1 MSEVRAIA
9 IDDLEIGQ
17 SAEAVRVVTEEDL
30 ELFAKVSGDYNP
42 VHMDEDFAR
51 ATPFR
56 GRIAHGALV
65 ASFISG
71 VLGNQLPG
79 PGAIFLGLNLR
90 FFRPTRI
97 GDEVTTRVTVKS
109 VDLKSRKAIMDCLC
123 TIGGEVAMEAE
134 AEVMV
139 RKRRRKSTDG

>member
-1 MSEVRAIA
+1 MSEPRGIA
-9 IDDLEIGQ
+9 LEEMEIGQ
-17 SAEAVRVVTEEDL
+17 FAETVRVVEEADL
-30 ELFAKVSGDYNP
+30 DLFAKVSGDYNP
-42 VHMDEDFAR
+42 VHMDEEFAR
-51 ATPFR
+51 RTPFR
-56 GRIAHGALV
+56 GRIAHGALI

-109 VDLKSRKAIMDCLC
+109 VDLKTRKAMMDCVC
-123 TIGGEVAMEAE
+123 TVNGDVAMEAE

-139 RKRRRKSTDG
+139 RKRRKKTDD